1 MTTTIT
7 ESVGLTAGTGRRYR
21 ARLIEGDRWGSS
33 GWYGREMLERDGPQV
48 WPAGTQVYM
57 DHPGATE
64 QHDRPERSVRDLAGK
79 ITTTPIYEADGLYAD
94 VEFYPHVAPIIE
106 AMWEDVGMSIRAAG
120 TAESGERDGRTGPVI
135 TSLTEGI
142 SVDVVTRAGA
152 GGKLVAL
159 LESARAMQDIAE
171 RAPLAMADIEAVRR
185 VGEALPGNLVAND
198 LEQRLDDALGPDQ
211 WVYDFTDEW
220 VVYRLHH
227 DEGTSLVQQS
237 YTADEQGRI
246 TLTGT
251 PTRVS
256 RRVTYDAQNPP
267 SSLAGVAMESTHHQ
281 KGDPIMGHIQIDE
294 AEHKRLTEAA
304 EKVAAI
310 EAERD
315 SAIQERDAARTEA
328 TEAHRAAD
336 AATADSIIANA
347 GVEFTALEAKGL
359 RVDMPVNESGRLDA
373 TAFEKLV
380 KEAATEKANTS
391 GVGRP
396 TGFGTVTESTTYS
409 EADLDRDLGIQ
420 KGA

>member
-7 ESVGLTAGTGRRYR
+7 EAVGLTAGTGRRYR

-79 ITTTPIYEADGLYAD
+79 ITTAPVYEGDGLYAD

-159 LESARAMQDIAE
+159 LESARAT
-171 RAPLAMADIEAVRR
+171 VH
-185 VGEALPGNLVAND
+185 EALPGGLVADD

-237 YTADEQGRI
+237 YTSDEQGHI

-267 SSLAGVAMESTHHQ
+267 SSLAGVAMESTHNP
-281 KGDPIMGHIQIDE
+281 KGDPTMGHIQIDE

-304 EKVAAI
+304 DKVAAI
-310 EAERD
+310 ESERAAAVERAEQ
-315 SAIQERDAARTEA
+315 AEAAVA
-328 TEAHRAAD
+328 EAHRQAD
-336 AATADSIIANA
+336 AATADNIIANA

-380 KEAATEKANTS
+380 KEAATEKANTT
-391 GVGRP
+391 GAGRP
-396 TGFGTVTESTTYS
+396 TGFGTITESTTYS